1 MAEILLI
8 DTNTTPFNEAFPV
21 YPIGLDYLQGALEAA
36 GLSRA
41 HILDLTRTGGPLDG
55 AGLARRKER
64 SLQILERA
72 LKERHWDVVGLS
84 LRNIDS
90 TYPIGEGE
98 ADLHHYLPQLLD
110 YCDCVASNNDGQ
122 TSVILGGTGFSIM
135 PQAFLL
141 DRPDTWH
148 GVVGPGEDALVEM
161 VQALESDVKPPRLV
175 RGRAGAIGSLQNRE
189 LLTSYLELPS
199 GQGGGGGEGVFGLRS
214 KTGCGQACGY
224 CPYPVINGARQ
235 VLKDPTEV
243 AKEVALLAEVHAAHP
258 ARPPFRFMIADDIF
272 NHPLEHA
279 KEVLNAILAGGNL
292 PDSWHAYLNPAN
304 LDEEFLEFIFQSNGW
319 RSPQGPPMMFFPL
332 DIESGSDRML
342 SLLRKPYDRAG
353 ILAAAQAF
361 RKVSGRWVTSGQLEG
376 AFLGVHLLVGYP
388 GENEESIRETCQL
401 INQIQP
407 EQIAVQLGVRV
418 YPGTP
423 LARQT
428 RGELWQEEEDLFQ
441 PVFVHMDQEQ
451 VLGWLRA
458 YLSPSYDRLARRGQM
473 LMIGRSNA

>member
-1 MAEILLI
+1 MADILLI

-21 YPIGLDYLQGALEAA
+21 YPIGLDYLQGALETA
-36 GLSRA
+36 GLGRA
-41 HILDLTRTGGPLDG
+41 HILDLTRSGGPLNG
-55 AGLARRKER
+55 AGLAGRKER

-98 ADLHHYLPQLLD
+98 AELHHYLPQLLD
-110 YCDCVASNNDGQ
+110 YCDCVDRHAAEG
-122 TSVILGGTGFSIM
+122 TKVILGGTGFSIM
-135 PQAFLL
+135 PQAFLAK
-141 DRPDTWH
+141 RPEQWH

-161 VQALESDVKPPRLV
+161 VRALRDGKTPERLV
-175 RGRAGAIGSLQNRE
+175 RGRSGALGSLQNRE
-189 LLTSYLELPS
+189 LLTSYLELPP
-199 GQGGGGGEGVFGLRS
+199 GEGVFGLRS

-235 VLKDPTEV
+235 VLKDPAQV
-243 AKEVALLAEVHAAHP
+243 AEEVALLAQIHAAHP

-272 NHPLEHA
+272 NRPLEHA
-279 KEVLNAILAGGNL
+279 KEVLNAVLAGGTL
-292 PDSWHAYLNPAN
+292 PDSWHAYLDPGN
-304 LDEEFLEFIFQSNGW
+304 LDEEFLELILQTNGW
-319 RSPQGPPMMFFPL
+319 RSPQGPVMFFPL

-361 RKVSGRWVTSGQLEG
+361 RKVSRRWVNSGRLEG
-376 AFLGVHLLVGYP
+376 ALLGVHLLAGYP
-388 GENEESIRETCQL
+388 GEDEESIRETCQL

-428 RGELWQEEEDLFQ
+428 RGDLWQEEKDLYR
-441 PVFVHMDQEQ
+441 PVFVEIDEER
-451 VLGWLRA
+451 VLRWLRA
-458 YLSPSYDRLARRGQM
+458 HLSPSYDRLARRGQM
-473 LMIGRSNA
+473 LMIARSDA